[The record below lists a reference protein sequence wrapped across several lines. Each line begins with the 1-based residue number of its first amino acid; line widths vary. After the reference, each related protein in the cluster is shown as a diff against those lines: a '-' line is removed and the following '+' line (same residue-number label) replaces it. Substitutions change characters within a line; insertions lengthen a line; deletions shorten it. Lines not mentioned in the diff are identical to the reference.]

1 MNKKLDD
8 ILRNYAAANWQQ
20 DLTVL
25 LQLSSPHIWRLIA
38 AVLCSLV
45 LSGINGAI
53 AWLIKPALDTLFID
67 KMANM
72 LYILPA
78 GVISLFLLRGIFTF
92 FANYL
97 MSSIGSKMTRFI
109 RYEIYEKLLKLPHSF
124 YTNSS
129 TGTIISKVLNDID
142 LLNKTVAF
150 TIKDMFVEGGTVV
163 VLAAVAIYRRWD
175 LALISFFVIPLIV
188 YGIASLGKRM
198 KKTSLQTRIL
208 ISKVTTILHESLQ
221 GMKIIKAFTM
231 GKEMS
236 RRYDDTLAEHYRNS
250 MRETRITEFSSLI
263 AEVFGGIGIAII
275 LFYGSSLIASG
286 EMSAS
291 TFFSFV
297 AAILMIYTPLKR
309 LSRVHNNFQQSRNII
324 DRIRSI
330 MLQETERQGGIQ
342 KEIKGAISIRG
353 VSFKYPEA
361 ADFALKNINLDIK
374 QGEIIALVGYS
385 GAGKSTLADIV
396 AGFWEPS
403 DGTVAIDSINIKDL
417 SLESLRSSLGIVT
430 QDVVLFD
437 DTIMANIRYG
447 RPDASDEDVIAAAK
461 AAFAHDF
468 ITEQPEGYNSQIGER
483 GLKLSGGQKQRLT
496 IARAILRNPSIL
508 ILDEATSSLDIES
521 EHHVQKALEML
532 MQNRTTIVIA
542 HRLSTIQKA
551 SRIVVMDR
559 GMIIE
564 QGTHEELLSK
574 NSTYKEL
581 YRMQFA
587 DKEGG

>member
-8 ILRNYAAANWQQ
+8 ILRNYAAADWQH

-25 LQLSSPHIWRLIA
+25 LQLSRPYMWRLIA

-53 AWLIKPALDTLFID
+53 AWLVKPALDTLFVD

-72 LYILPA
+72 LYLLPV
-78 GVISLFLLRGIFTF
+78 GVICLFLLRGIFTF

-97 MSSIGSKMTRFI
+97 MGSIGSKMIRFI
-109 RYEIYEKLLKLPHSF
+109 RHEIYEKLLKLPHSF
-124 YTNSS
+124 FTSS
-129 TGTIISKVLNDID
+129 SSGSIISKVLNDVD
-142 LLNKTVAF
+142 VLKNTVAF

-175 LALISFFVIPLIV
+175 LALISFIVIPLIV

-198 KKTSLQTRIL
+198 KRTSLQTRIL

-231 GKEMS
+231 GREMS
-236 RRYDDTLAEHYRNS
+236 RRYDDTLSEHYRNS

-263 AEVFGGIGIAII
+263 AEVFGGIGIAVI

-309 LSRVHNNFQQSRNII
+309 LSRVHNNFQQARNII

-330 MLQETERQGGIQ
+330 VLQETEREGGIE
-342 KEIKGAISIRG
+342 KEIRGEISIKD
-353 VSFKYPEA
+353 VSFKYPDA
-361 ADFALKNINLDIK
+361 PDFALKNIDLDIK
-374 QGEIIALVGYS
+374 QGEIVALVGYS

-396 AGFWEPS
+396 GGFWEPT
-403 DGTVAIDSINIKDL
+403 DGNVFVDGINIKEL
-417 SLESLRSSLGIVT
+417 SLESLRSNLGIVT

-437 DTIMANIRYG
+437 NTIMANIRYG

-468 ITEQPEGYNSQIGER
+468 ITEQPEGYSSQIGER

-521 EHHVQKALEML
+521 EHHVQKALEVL

-559 GMIIE
+559 GRIIE

-574 NSTYKEL
+574 NSAYKEL
-581 YRMQFA
+581 YKMQFA